1 MPEFLCNQVAGLEP
15 ATILILKQHKCL
27 PVNFAKFC
35 ERPSFEEN
43 LHAAAFGNAF
53 F

>member
-1 MPEFLCNQVAGLEP
+1 MPEFLCNQVAGDYIYIKT
-15 ATILILKQHKCL
+15 A
-27 PVNFAKFC
+27 PVNFAKFF
-35 ERPSFEEN
+35 RRSSFEEN